1 MTFLAIKT
9 EDGVKKGKISFYC
22 RILKVTRQIFCKY
35 LENKDRPWKYQDLA
49 DTMQVIVAED
59 EYNDTYGRIRIVSG
73 TSFETAGGHPHT
85 RRADSLPRHGG
96 NRTQTSSKA
105 QVKRDHKS

>member
-1 MTFLAIKT
+1 M
-9 EDGVKKGKISFYC
+9 KKGKISFYC

-73 TSFETAGGHPHT
+73 TSFETAGGHP
-85 RRADSLPRHGG
+85 RHGG